1 VLVPYPYAWRYQ
13 RVNADWLAGRGAAVR
28 LDDER
33 LPEELLSTLRRLLGD
48 RARLGEMR
56 ERMGALARP
65 DAAARL
71 AAELQSLAK

>member
-1 VLVPYPYAWRYQ
+1 VLVPYPHAWRYQ

-33 LPEELLSTLRRLLGD
+33 LPEELLPTLRRLLGD
-48 RARLGEMR
+48 RASLGEMR